1 MTSGA
6 EWRRWSGADEEED
19 SEEWSS
25 VEDRGAVV
33 AMVVIAST
41 LNFGWIFVVR
51 GW

>member
-1 MTSGA
+1 MTSGL
-6 EWRRWSGADEEED
+6 EWRRWSGADDEEG
-19 SEEWSS
+19 SEEGSS

-33 AMVVIAST
+33 VVVVIAST